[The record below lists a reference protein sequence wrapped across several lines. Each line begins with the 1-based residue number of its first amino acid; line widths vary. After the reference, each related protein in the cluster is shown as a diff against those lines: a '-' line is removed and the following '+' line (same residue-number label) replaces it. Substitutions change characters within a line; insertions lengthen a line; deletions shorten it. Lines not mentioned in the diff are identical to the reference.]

1 MFREPF
7 KYSSKLVEQQKKTYI
22 NQILEI
28 IPNLKNHHSPHDP
41 IYKFFETLSE
51 QEIEYRFSSKSELP
65 SEFYKF
71 GDFVFP
77 FREMGDLNSL
87 GLFRF
92 DELIVL
98 SFYWQ
103 NRKKYKNV
111 LDIGANIGLHSIIL
125 EKCGFNVRSF
135 EPDPIT
141 FEILKNNLNLNQS
154 KSVKIFN
161 KAISD
166 KKGKASFVRLCG
178 NIAGSHL
185 SGDKPNP
192 YGKIETFEV
201 DIEPIVS
208 HLEWADFAK
217 IDVEG
222 HEKVI
227 LLATEKQ
234 HWEKLDAIIEIGNPE
249 NGRAIFEHMSSLG
262 VSMYPQKINWEKA
275 KTLKDLPDN
284 YKEGNVFLSSRGP
297 MLW

>member
-1 MFREPF
+1 MLNTFF
-7 KYSSKLVEQQKKTYI
+7 YTYKYT
-22 NQILEI
+22 
-28 IPNLKNHHSPHDP
+28 
-41 IYKFFETLSE
+41 
-51 QEIEYRFSSKSELP
+51 
-65 SEFYKF
+65 
-71 GDFVFP
+71 
-77 FREMGDLNSL
+77 
-87 GLFRF
+87 
-92 DELIVL
+92 
-98 SFYWQ
+98 
-103 NRKKYKNV
+103 
-111 LDIGANIGLHSIIL
+111 
-125 EKCGFNVRSF
+125 
-135 EPDPIT
+135 
-141 FEILKNNLNLNQS
+141 LNQS
-154 KSVKIFN
+154 NWKTSVKIFN